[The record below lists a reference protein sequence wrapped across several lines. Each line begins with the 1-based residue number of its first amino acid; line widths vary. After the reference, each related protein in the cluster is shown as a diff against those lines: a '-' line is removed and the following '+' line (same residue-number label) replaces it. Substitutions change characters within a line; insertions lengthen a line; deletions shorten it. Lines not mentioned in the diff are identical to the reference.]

1 MSYLLPHLPQLLVVW
16 GAYLVATASP
26 GPAVL
31 AIIGT
36 SISRG
41 RSSGLA
47 LALGVLTGSYVW
59 AMLTA
64 AGLSAL
70 IRSYGQALIILK
82 IVGGLYL
89 LWLAFNAVKAALRK
103 EPPKDIAENGVT
115 PSLRRLYLKGLGIHL
130 TNPKAIFNWI
140 MLVSLGMPKDAPISV
155 VAAMIAGCM
164 VLGVAVFTGFA
175 LLFSLGPVTRVYRK
189 ARRFIEGAMA
199 GFFAFAGLRLLTA
212 KL

>member
-1 MSYLLPHLPQLLVVW
+1 MSSMMPYLPQLLVAW
-16 GAYLVATASP
+16 GAYLIATTSP

-41 RSSGLA
+41 RSAGLA
-47 LALGVLTGSYVW
+47 LAFGVLTGSYFW

-70 IRSYGQALIILK
+70 ISSYGHALIVLK
-82 IVGGLYL
+82 IAGGLYL
-89 LWLAFNAVKAALRK
+89 LWMAYNALKAALRK
-103 EPPKDIAENGVT
+103 DPPKAMAGTEVQ
-115 PSLRRLYLKGLGIHL
+115 PSLKRLYLKGLGIHL
-130 TNPKAIFNWI
+130 TNPKAIFGWI
-140 MLVSLGMPKDAPISV
+140 MLVSLGMPKDAPVSV
-155 VAAMIAGCM
+155 MAVLIGGCM
-164 VLGVAVFTGFA
+164 ALGVVVFPGFA
-175 LLFSLGPVTRVYRK
+175 LVFSMAPVNRAYRK
-189 ARRFIEGAMA
+189 ARRWIEGAMA

>member
-1 MSYLLPHLPQLLVVW
+1 MSSLLPYLPQLMVAW
-16 GAYLVATASP
+16 GAYLIATASP

-41 RSSGLA
+41 RSSGVA
-47 LALGVLTGSYVW
+47 LALGVLTGSYIW

-70 IRSYGQALIILK
+70 IRSYGQALVILK
-82 IVGGLYL
+82 IAGGLYL
-89 LWLAFNAVKAALRK
+89 LWLAFHALRAALRK
-103 EPPKDIAENGVT
+103 EPPRDIAENEGA
-115 PSLRRLYLKGLGIHL
+115 PSLHRLYLKGLGIHL

-140 MLVSLGMPKDAPISV
+140 MLVSLGMPKDAPV
-155 VAAMIAGCM
+155 GVTAAFIAGCM

-175 LLFSLGPVTRVYRK
+175 LLFSLGAVNRVYRK
-189 ARRFIEGAMA
+189 ARRGIEGAMA

>member
-16 GAYLVATASP
+16 GAYLIATASP

-41 RSSGLA
+41 RSSGMA
-47 LALGVLTGSYVW
+47 LALGVLTGSYIW

-70 IRSYGQALIILK
+70 IRSYGQALIVLK
-82 IVGGLYL
+82 IAGGLYL
-89 LWLAFNAVKAALRK
+89 LWLAFNALKAALRK

-130 TNPKAIFNWI
+130 TNPKAIFSWI
-140 MLVSLGMPKDAPISV
+140 MLVSLGMPKDAPISA
-155 VAAMIAGCM
+155 VAAMIGGCM

-175 LLFSLGPVTRVYRK
+175 LLFSLEPVTRTYRK
-189 ARRFIEGAMA
+189 ARRFIEGGMA

>member
-1 MSYLLPHLPQLLVVW
+1 MSDILPHLPQLLVVW

-41 RSSGLA
+41 RSAGMA

-140 MLVSLGMPKDAPISV
+140 MLVSLGMPKDAPISA

-175 LLFSLGPVTRVYRK
+175 LLFSLGPVTRVYRR